1 MFELFLN
8 SIGVTFQGKQI
19 MDDHKIRYSEAK
31 TALLQAF
38 RETKKH
44 ISETRTDYDDI
55 ASEKLSEK
63 WSIVAEKIRPFNPE
77 TANILEMK
85 ADYWINPNEFRR
97 EIQDGQ
103 RRFDFR
109 MMLVEIEKLIK
120 NLK

>member
-1 MFELFLN
+1 MFETLLN
-8 SIGVTFQGKQI
+8 SIGIGFQALQVA
-19 MDDHKIRYSEAK
+19 DDHNIRYSEAK

-44 ISETRTDYDDI
+44 IAETRTDYDDI
-55 ASEKLSEK
+55 ASKKLSKK
-63 WSIVAEKIRPFNPE
+63 WSKVAEKIRPFNAN

-85 ADYWINPNEFRR
+85 ADYWISPYEFKR

-103 RRFDFR
+103 RRYDFR

>member
-1 MFELFLN
+1 MLEYFISIIQVAFQVVQLN
-8 SIGVTFQGKQI
+8 KEYNVK
-19 MDDHKIRYSEAK
+19 YSEAK

-44 ISETRTDYDDI
+44 IAETRTDYDDI
-55 ASEKLSEK
+55 ASEKLSKK
-63 WSIVAEKIRPFNPE
+63 WSKVAEKIRPFNSD

-85 ADYWINPNEFRR
+85 ADYWINPHEFKR

-103 RRFDFR
+103 RRYDYR
-109 MMLVEIEKLIK
+109 IMLVEIEKLIK